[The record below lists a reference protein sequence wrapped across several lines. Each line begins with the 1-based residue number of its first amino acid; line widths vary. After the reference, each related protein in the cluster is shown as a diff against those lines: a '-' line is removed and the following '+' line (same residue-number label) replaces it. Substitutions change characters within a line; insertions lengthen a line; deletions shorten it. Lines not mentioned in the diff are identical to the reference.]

1 MRLDWDG
8 LPVTHHSEQ
17 FATLASTDDGA
28 RRFLLLQGPCGG
40 FYSALA
46 KELKAR
52 GCDVLRVVLSGGD
65 WVDSLGQ
72 DRIHYRKSFSEWPVW
87 LRGLVADRGITD
99 AVVYGDCRPYHRLA
113 IKIFRE
119 LGIRVHALEEG
130 YIRPNWITYE
140 RDGVNGNSPLIQ
152 LSFQDI
158 DASAVDAAEFDQ
170 QKTLY
175 HGFLGYVMAGIA
187 YYAFQFFLTPFY
199 PRYRTHRNYAI
210 ATEAAF
216 WLMRFF
222 TWPWRLRRAE
232 KDTRH
237 LAERGTPFHL
247 ALLQLDGDSQI
258 QSHSAFDSIIEFI
271 ELCIRDYARSGSH
284 DQALVFKNH
293 PLDNGMLNLRRII
306 GEVAERHGLKDS
318 IFFIDAGKLAPL
330 MENACSVIS
339 INSTACHQS
348 LKRGIPTAV
357 LGRAIYRHPE
367 IAPQMK
373 LADFFRLRPA
383 MRRENYEL
391 FYKFLCL
398 TCQVNGGFYTREGVA
413 AAAGPLVER
422 MLTDRDPYQAYRR
435 NVNIAGEHAYARR
448 A

>member
-8 LPVTHHSEQ
+8 LPVIQHTD
-17 FATLASTDDGA
+17 ATIYSLGPAP
-28 RRFLLLQGPCGG
+28 RRFLLLQGPCGR

-46 KELKAR
+46 AELKAR
-52 GCDVLRVVLSGGD
+52 RCDVLRIVLSGGD

-72 DRIHYRKSFSEWPVW
+72 ERVHYRKSFSEWPVW
-87 LRGLVADRGITD
+87 LRGLVSDRGITD
-99 AVVYGDCRPYHRLA
+99 AVIYGDCRPYHRTA
-113 IKIFRE
+113 IKLFRE
-119 LGIRVHALEEG
+119 FGIRVHALEEG

-140 RDGVNGNSPLIQ
+140 RDGVNGHSPLIN
-152 LSFQDI
+152 LAFEEI
-158 DASAVDAAEFDQ
+158 DAEAVKAAPLAP
-170 QKTLY
+170 QKTLL

-187 YYAFQFFLTPFY
+187 YYAFQFFLTFFY
-199 PRYRTHRNYAI
+199 ARYRSHRDYAI
-210 ATEAAF
+210 VTEATF

-222 TWPWRLRRAE
+222 TWPWRLWRAE
-232 KDTRH
+232 GDRKF
-237 LAERGTPFHL
+237 LEKRGTPVHL

-293 PLDNGMLNLRRII
+293 PLDNGMLNLRRVIT
-306 GEVAERHGLKDS
+306 EVAVRHGVKDRV
-318 IFFIDAGKLAPL
+318 FFIDAGKLAPL
-330 MENACSVIS
+330 LENACSVIS
-339 INSTACHQS
+339 VNSTACHQS

-357 LGRAIYRHPE
+357 LGQAIYRHPE
-367 IAPQMK
+367 ITPHMK

-383 MRRENYEL
+383 MQRRNYEL
-391 FYKFLCL
+391 FYQFLCL
-398 TCQVNGGFYTREGVA
+398 TCQVNGGFYTRDGVM

-422 MLTDRDPYQAYRR
+422 MLSDRDPYEVFRR
-435 NVNIAGEHAYARR
+435 KSKATGEHAYARR